1 MAVAADVQYSG
12 IKGMLGEG
20 GISEQVGEDD
30 LGGVSARFKFIV
42 GR

>member
-1 MAVAADVQYSG
+1 MAVAADVQYSR
-12 IKGMLGEG
+12 IKGILGDG

-30 LGGVSARFKFIV
+30 LGGVSLRFKFIV